1 MYVTMFEAAML
12 AEFNPLKPIVAKR
25 MFTFC
30 VGGHEVIVT
39 NHMFMIAV
47 ATVLL
52 GVMVPLV
59 MRRKGLVPRG
69 LRNAV
74 EALCVYIREEVAK
87 PMLHE
92 RTDRFIGYIWTTFF
106 FILTLN
112 LLSLFPSEYIIHVFT
127 GKENHFGGP
136 ATANIWVTG
145 ALAIL
150 SFIITHV
157 AGVKRQ
163 GLGHYL
169 ANIAPK
175 VHWAILPLIYFLEV
189 VSMLIRPCTLAIRLF
204 ANMVGG
210 HTLIATLLGL
220 ILVFKNY
227 FVAGASVGATVAMS
241 LMELL
246 VAFIQA
252 YIFTFL
258 ATVYIAFAVEPE
270 H

>member
-1 MYVTMFEAAML
+1 MHIVMYQAAIL

-25 MFTFC
+25 MFTFELA
-30 VGGHEVIVT
+30 GHEVIVT
-39 NHMFMIAV
+39 NHMFMITV

-52 GVMVPLV
+52 GVFVPLFI
-59 MRRKGLVPRG
+59 RRKGLVPKG
-69 LRNAV
+69 MQNATESV
-74 EALCVYIREEVAK
+74 CVYIREQVAR
-87 PMLHE
+87 PMLHD
-92 RTDRFIGYIWTTFF
+92 RTDSYISYIWTTFF

-112 LLSLFPSEYIIHVFT
+112 LLSLFPSEYLVTFFT
-127 GKENHFGGP
+127 GKENEFGGP

-150 SFIITHV
+150 SFFITHV
-157 AGVKRQ
+157 EGIRRQ
-163 GLGHYL
+163 GLKHYL
-169 ANIAPK
+169 ASIAPK

-241 LMELL
+241 VMELL

>member
-1 MYVTMFEAAML
+1 MHITILKAAML

-25 MFTFC
+25 MLTFTA
-30 VGGHEVIVT
+30 GSHEVIVT
-39 NHMFMIAV
+39 NHMFMIGV

-52 GVMVPLV
+52 AVAVPLI

-69 LRNAV
+69 LRNAL
-74 EALCVYIREEVAK
+74 EAMCVYIREEVAR
-87 PMLHE
+87 PMLHD
-92 RTDRFIGYIWTTFF
+92 RTDTFIGYLWTTFF

-112 LLSLFPSEYIIHVFT
+112 LLSLFPSEYIITVFT
-127 GKENHFGGP
+127 GKENHFGGA

-150 SFIITHV
+150 SFFITHI
-157 AGVKRQ
+157 AGIKRQ
-163 GLGHYL
+163 GLKRYL
-169 ANIAPK
+169 GNIAPK

-210 HTLIATLLGL
+210 HTMIATLLGL

-241 LMELL
+241 VMELL

>member
-1 MYVTMFEAAML
+1 MASEVLML
-12 AEFNPLKPIVAKR
+12 AEFNPLRPIVAAPL
-25 MFTFC
+25 FSFSLA
-30 VGGHEVIVT
+30 GHTVIVT
-39 NHMFMIAV
+39 NHMFMITV
-47 ATVLL
+47 ATILL
-52 GVMVPLV
+52 AILVPFL
-59 MRRKGLVPRG
+59 MRGKSLVPRG
-69 LRNAV
+69 MRNAI
-74 EALCVYIREEVAK
+74 EAICVFIREDMAR

-92 RTDRFIGYIWTTFF
+92 QTDKFISYLWTTFF

-127 GKENHFGGP
+127 GKENRFGGP

-150 SFIITHV
+150 SFIVTHV
-157 AGVKRQ
+157 AGIRRQ
-163 GLGHYL
+163 GLIHYL
-169 ANIAPK
+169 AGIAPK
-175 VHWAILPLIYFLEV
+175 VHWSILPLIYFLEL

-210 HTLIATLLGL
+210 HVLIATLLGL

-227 FVAGASVGATVAMS
+227 FVASASIGATVVMS
-241 LMELL
+241 VMELL